1 MSTSAEVRFLGLEA
15 HPIGSFIRREGMR
28 LPFVL
33 ALAAVVVS
41 AAPASAHELGTT
53 QVSASIDERGAYR
66 LDVVVDPDT
75 LLSKLEVF
83 DGRRVT
89 ALNTIGRAER
99 DRRIDALRHVLLER
113 VAVWFDD
120 GRNSPQVEYRPATAF
135 DDLAQTPSIVRF
147 TGVVPAGARE
157 FSLING
163 LAMGSYA
170 LNVRIRNSP
179 VQTVWIN
186 GTDRSAAVSLVAP
199 PPSTWRQ
206 VAWQYFSLGYTHIL
220 PKGADHILFVV
231 GIFLLSA
238 RWRSLLLQVST
249 FTIAH
254 SITLGLTM
262 YGVVSL
268 PAKAVEP
275 LIALS
280 IAYVAVENLLT
291 TELKP
296 WRLALV
302 FSFGLLHGMGFAGV
316 LRDLGLPRAQFL
328 TALLTFNGGVEAGQ
342 LSVIAL
348 TAAAVAYWRSNS
360 ATYRRLVVQ
369 PASFV
374 IASIGL
380 FWTIQRALP

>member
-1 MSTSAEVRFLGLEA
+1 
-15 HPIGSFIRREGMR
+15 MR

-33 ALAAVVVS
+33 IFAAAVVS
-41 AAPASAHELGTT
+41 AVPASAHEMGNT
-53 QVSASIDERGAYR
+53 QVTASIDERGAYR
-66 LDVVVDPDT
+66 VDVVVDPDT

-89 ALNTIGRAER
+89 DPDSVGRAER
-99 DRRIDALRHVLLER
+99 HRRIDALRHVLLER
-113 VAVWFDD
+113 IGVWFDD
-120 GRNSPQVEYRPATAF
+120 GRSSPRVEYLPATAF
-135 DDLAQTPSIVRF
+135 NDLAQTPSIVRL

-157 FSLING
+157 FSLTNG

-170 LNVRIRNSP
+170 LNVRIGNSP
-179 VQTVWIN
+179 VQTAWIN
-186 GTDRSAAVSLVAP
+186 GTDRSAAVSIVAPP
-199 PPSTWRQ
+199 PPSTWRH

-220 PKGADHILFVV
+220 PKGADHVLFVV

-238 RWRSLLLQVST
+238 RWRFLLLQVST

-302 FSFGLLHGMGFAGV
+302 FAFGLLHGMGFAGV

-348 TAAAVAYWRSNS
+348 AAAAVAYWRSNS
-360 ATYRRLVVQ
+360 SSYRRFVVQ